1 MSSTPHIEGQC
12 AVHRAPLHQSLGRS
26 SGSIDAVREGLPACG
41 SRVVRTVRHTWLNAT
56 IAAAVAVAAPDVL
69 ATEGKQAQSTTE
81 SSDSGTSAP
90 SAESTVLEPV
100 TVTARKTTERLQDV
114 PESITVLQAKTLKES
129 PFDPGVAIAG
139 HAPNVQWVNRSTGSQ
154 WFSIR
159 GVSSL
164 GTPANYSDGTIAF
177 NVDGVP
183 NSMMS
188 ASNMLL
194 DVDHIEVL
202 RGPQGT
208 LWGTNA
214 LGGAINVVTK
224 QPDGTRDVHVTT
236 EVGEHGYRMGEA
248 VLGGNIVPGEL
259 DGRMA
264 IRYGHEDGDVRSLY
278 TDKLGKRNIGA
289 FRGGLRFT
297 GLDDTLVTLTGTYLH
312 DQANA
317 PLYLLRSASQFPT
330 SGILTEPDSK
340 VTQTGA
346 TLTIEHFFNHS
357 QLTSISSYQ
366 HNKLDSEL
374 DTVDKL
380 VYDAIGYPASSNVGH
395 STDQENIFSQEIR
408 LNSLEGAPVRW
419 VVGASAMRTNG
430 IRWCS
435 STQCAPPPYS
445 GSVTMTSDLDTTNL
459 GLFGDIS
466 IPFANRWEFSIG
478 GRVSHDH
485 IEMKQ
490 DNSLGLAS
498 LTGSNSTSQTYPTG
512 RVALSY
518 KWTNDIQ
525 SYVSVARGHASRVY
539 ALFSYPIDGVVANP
553 YPAALGWTYETGV
566 KADLLSHRLQ
576 IDASVYHNDIKNGV
590 MSYLDPSLGAFRTTY
605 QDYKTSGFEL
615 QARALIAEGLS
626 FSGGVGY
633 IHSELG
639 ANGAAVNTVAGNP
652 VPNTPKW
659 TATAGLQYE
668 TSAKIIHLPGKLSA
682 DLQYQYTG
690 KRTADID
697 KSYYLDAYSLVN
709 ARIGWRNKDLE
720 VYLFGRNLF
729 DKRYETFGNLYYGM
743 QLVSVGRGRILGA
756 GLTKSF

>member
-1 MSSTPHIEGQC
+1 
-12 AVHRAPLHQSLGRS
+12 
-26 SGSIDAVREGLPACG
+26 
-41 SRVVRTVRHTWLNAT
+41 
-56 IAAAVAVAAPDVL
+56 
-69 ATEGKQAQSTTE
+69 
-81 SSDSGTSAP
+81 
-90 SAESTVLEPV
+90 
-100 TVTARKTTERLQDV
+100 
-114 PESITVLQAKTLKES
+114 
-129 PFDPGVAIAG
+129 
-139 HAPNVQWVNRSTGSQ
+139 
-154 WFSIR
+154 
-159 GVSSL
+159 
-164 GTPANYSDGTIAF
+164 
-177 NVDGVP
+177 
-183 NSMMS
+183 MMS

-248 VLGGNIVPGEL
+248 VLGGNIVPGQL

-264 IRYGHEDGDVRSLY
+264 IRYGHENGDISSRY
-278 TDKLGKRNIGA
+278 TDKLGKRDIGA

-297 GLDDTLVTLTGTYLH
+297 GLDDTLITVTGNYLH
-312 DQANA
+312 DQANS
-317 PLYLLRSASQFPT
+317 PLYVLRSASQFPT
-330 SGILTEPDSK
+330 SGILTEPDLK
-340 VTQTGA
+340 TTQAGA
-346 TLTIEHFFNHS
+346 TVTVEHFFKNF

-366 HNKLDSEL
+366 HNKLESEL
-374 DTVDKL
+374 DLVDKL
-380 VYDAIGYPASSNVGH
+380 VYDAIGFPASSNVGH

-445 GSVTMTSDLDTTNL
+445 GSVAMKSNLDTTNL
-459 GLFGDIS
+459 GLFGDVS

-478 GRVSHDH
+478 GRVSHDN

-490 DNSLGLAS
+490 GNSLGLAS

-512 RVALSY
+512 RVALSF

-539 ALFSYPIDGVVANP
+539 PLFSYPVDGIVGNP
-553 YPAALGWTYETGV
+553 YPAALGWTYEAGV

-639 ANGAAVNTVAGNP
+639 ANGAAVNTVTGNP

-668 TSAKIIHLPGKLSA
+668 TSAKAIHLPGKLSA

-709 ARIGWRNKDLE
+709 AQIGWKNKDLE

-729 DKRYETFGNLYYGM
+729 DKRYETFGSLYSGM
-743 QLVSVGRGRILGA
+743 QLVSVGRGRTLGV

>member
-1 MSSTPHIEGQC
+1 
-12 AVHRAPLHQSLGRS
+12 
-26 SGSIDAVREGLPACG
+26 
-41 SRVVRTVRHTWLNAT
+41 
-56 IAAAVAVAAPDVL
+56 
-69 ATEGKQAQSTTE
+69 
-81 SSDSGTSAP
+81 
-90 SAESTVLEPV
+90 
-100 TVTARKTTERLQDV
+100 
-114 PESITVLQAKTLKES
+114 
-129 PFDPGVAIAG
+129 
-139 HAPNVQWVNRSTGSQ
+139 
-154 WFSIR
+154 
-159 GVSSL
+159 
-164 GTPANYSDGTIAF
+164 
-177 NVDGVP
+177 
-183 NSMMS
+183 MMS

-248 VLGGNIVPGEL
+248 VLGGNIMPGQL

-264 IRYGHEDGDVRSLY
+264 IRYGHENGDISSRY
-278 TDKLGKRNIGA
+278 TDKLGKRDIGA

-297 GLDDTLVTLTGTYLH
+297 GLDDTIITVTGNYLH
-312 DQANA
+312 DQANS
-317 PLYLLRSASQFPT
+317 PLYVLRSASQFPT
-330 SGILTEPDSK
+330 SGILTEPDLK
-340 VTQTGA
+340 TTQAGA
-346 TLTIEHFFNHS
+346 TVTVEHFFKNF

-366 HNKLDSEL
+366 HNKLESEL
-374 DTVDKL
+374 DLVDKL
-380 VYDAIGYPASSNVGH
+380 VYDAIGFPASSNVGH

-445 GSVTMTSDLDTTNL
+445 GSVAMKSNLDTTNL
-459 GLFGDIS
+459 GLFGDVS

-478 GRVSHDH
+478 GRVSHDN

-512 RVALSY
+512 RVALSF

-539 ALFSYPIDGVVANP
+539 PLFSYPVDGIVGNP
-553 YPAALGWTYETGV
+553 YPAALGWTYEAGV

-639 ANGAAVNTVAGNP
+639 ANGAAVNTVTGNP

-668 TSAKIIHLPGKLSA
+668 TSAKAIHLPGKLSA

-709 ARIGWRNKDLE
+709 AQIGWKNKDLE

-729 DKRYETFGNLYYGM
+729 DKRYETFGSLYSGM
-743 QLVSVGRGRILGA
+743 QLVSVGRGRTLGV

>member
-1 MSSTPHIEGQC
+1 
-12 AVHRAPLHQSLGRS
+12 
-26 SGSIDAVREGLPACG
+26 
-41 SRVVRTVRHTWLNAT
+41 
-56 IAAAVAVAAPDVL
+56 
-69 ATEGKQAQSTTE
+69 
-81 SSDSGTSAP
+81 
-90 SAESTVLEPV
+90 
-100 TVTARKTTERLQDV
+100 
-114 PESITVLQAKTLKES
+114 
-129 PFDPGVAIAG
+129 
-139 HAPNVQWVNRSTGSQ
+139 
-154 WFSIR
+154 
-159 GVSSL
+159 
-164 GTPANYSDGTIAF
+164 
-177 NVDGVP
+177 
-183 NSMMS
+183 
-188 ASNMLL
+188 MLL

-248 VLGGNIVPGEL
+248 VLGGNIVPGQL

-264 IRYGHEDGDVRSLY
+264 IRYGHENGDIRSLY
-278 TDKLGKRNIGA
+278 TDKLGKRDIGA

-297 GLDDTLVTLTGTYLH
+297 GLDDTLITVTGNYLH
-312 DQANA
+312 DQANS
-317 PLYLLRSASQFPT
+317 PLYVLRSASQFPT
-330 SGILTEPDSK
+330 SGILTEPDLK
-340 VTQTGA
+340 TTQAGA
-346 TLTIEHFFNHS
+346 TVTVEHFFKNF
-357 QLTSISSYQ
+357 QLTFISSYQ
-366 HNKLDSEL
+366 HNKLESEL
-374 DTVDKL
+374 DLVDKL
-380 VYDAIGYPASSNVGH
+380 VYDAIGFPASSNVGH

-445 GSVTMTSDLDTTNL
+445 GSVAMKSNLDTTNL
-459 GLFGDIS
+459 GLFGDVS

-478 GRVSHDH
+478 GRVSHDN

-512 RVALSY
+512 RVALSF

-539 ALFSYPIDGVVANP
+539 PLFSYPVDGIVGNP
-553 YPAALGWTYETGV
+553 YPAALGWTYEAGV

-615 QARALIAEGLS
+615 QARALVAEGLS

-639 ANGAAVNTVAGNP
+639 ANGAAVNTVTGNP

-668 TSAKIIHLPGKLSA
+668 TSAKAIHLPGKLSA

-709 ARIGWRNKDLE
+709 AQIGWKNKDLE

-729 DKRYETFGNLYYGM
+729 DKRYETFGSLYAGM
-743 QLVSVGRGRILGA
+743 QLVSVGRGRTLGV

>member
-1 MSSTPHIEGQC
+1 
-12 AVHRAPLHQSLGRS
+12 
-26 SGSIDAVREGLPACG
+26 
-41 SRVVRTVRHTWLNAT
+41 
-56 IAAAVAVAAPDVL
+56 
-69 ATEGKQAQSTTE
+69 
-81 SSDSGTSAP
+81 
-90 SAESTVLEPV
+90 
-100 TVTARKTTERLQDV
+100 
-114 PESITVLQAKTLKES
+114 
-129 PFDPGVAIAG
+129 
-139 HAPNVQWVNRSTGSQ
+139 
-154 WFSIR
+154 
-159 GVSSL
+159 
-164 GTPANYSDGTIAF
+164 
-177 NVDGVP
+177 
-183 NSMMS
+183 
-188 ASNMLL
+188 MLL

-248 VLGGNIVPGEL
+248 VLGGNIVPGQL

-264 IRYGHEDGDVRSLY
+264 IRYGHENGDISSRY
-278 TDKLGKRNIGA
+278 TDKLGKRDIGA

-297 GLDDTLVTLTGTYLH
+297 GLDDTLITVTGNYLH
-312 DQANA
+312 DQANS
-317 PLYLLRSASQFPT
+317 PLYVLRSASQFPT
-330 SGILTEPDSK
+330 SGILTEPDLK
-340 VTQTGA
+340 TTQAGA
-346 TLTIEHFFNHS
+346 TVTVEHFFKNF

-366 HNKLDSEL
+366 HNKLESEL
-374 DTVDKL
+374 DLVDKL
-380 VYDAIGYPASSNVGH
+380 VYDAIGFPASSNVGH

-445 GSVTMTSDLDTTNL
+445 GSVAMKSNLDTTNL
-459 GLFGDIS
+459 GLFGDVL

-478 GRVSHDH
+478 GRVSHDN

-512 RVALSY
+512 RVALSF

-539 ALFSYPIDGVVANP
+539 PLFSYPVDGIVGNP
-553 YPAALGWTYETGV
+553 YPAALGWTYEAGV

-639 ANGAAVNTVAGNP
+639 ANGAAVNTVTGNP

-668 TSAKIIHLPGKLSA
+668 TSAKAIHLPGKLSA

-709 ARIGWRNKDLE
+709 AQIGWKNKDLE

-729 DKRYETFGNLYYGM
+729 DKRYETFGSLYSGM
-743 QLVSVGRGRILGA
+743 QLVSVGRGRTLGV

>member
-1 MSSTPHIEGQC
+1 
-12 AVHRAPLHQSLGRS
+12 
-26 SGSIDAVREGLPACG
+26 
-41 SRVVRTVRHTWLNAT
+41 
-56 IAAAVAVAAPDVL
+56 
-69 ATEGKQAQSTTE
+69 
-81 SSDSGTSAP
+81 
-90 SAESTVLEPV
+90 
-100 TVTARKTTERLQDV
+100 
-114 PESITVLQAKTLKES
+114 
-129 PFDPGVAIAG
+129 
-139 HAPNVQWVNRSTGSQ
+139 
-154 WFSIR
+154 
-159 GVSSL
+159 
-164 GTPANYSDGTIAF
+164 
-177 NVDGVP
+177 
-183 NSMMS
+183 MMS

-248 VLGGNIVPGEL
+248 VLGGNIVPGQL

-264 IRYGHEDGDVRSLY
+264 IRYGHENGDIRSLY
-278 TDKLGKRNIGA
+278 TDKLGKRDIGA

-297 GLDDTLVTLTGTYLH
+297 GLDDTLITVTGNYLH
-312 DQANA
+312 DQANS
-317 PLYLLRSASQFPT
+317 PLYVLRSASQFPT
-330 SGILTEPDSK
+330 SGILTEPNLK
-340 VTQTGA
+340 TTQAGA
-346 TLTIEHFFNHS
+346 TVTVEHFFKNF

-366 HNKLDSEL
+366 HNKLESEL
-374 DTVDKL
+374 DLVDKL
-380 VYDAIGYPASSNVGH
+380 VYDAIGFPASSNVGH

-445 GSVTMTSDLDTTNL
+445 GSVAMKSNLDTTNL
-459 GLFGDIS
+459 GLFGDVS

-478 GRVSHDH
+478 GRVSHDN

-512 RVALSY
+512 RVALSF

-539 ALFSYPIDGVVANP
+539 PLFSYPVDGIVGNP
-553 YPAALGWTYETGV
+553 YPAALGWTYEAGV

-639 ANGAAVNTVAGNP
+639 ANGAAVNTVTGNP

-668 TSAKIIHLPGKLSA
+668 TSAKAIHLPGKLSA

-709 ARIGWRNKDLE
+709 AQIGWKNKDLE

-729 DKRYETFGNLYYGM
+729 DKRYETFGSLYSGM
-743 QLVSVGRGRILGA
+743 QLVSVGRGRTLGG

>member
-1 MSSTPHIEGQC
+1 
-12 AVHRAPLHQSLGRS
+12 
-26 SGSIDAVREGLPACG
+26 
-41 SRVVRTVRHTWLNAT
+41 
-56 IAAAVAVAAPDVL
+56 
-69 ATEGKQAQSTTE
+69 
-81 SSDSGTSAP
+81 
-90 SAESTVLEPV
+90 
-100 TVTARKTTERLQDV
+100 
-114 PESITVLQAKTLKES
+114 
-129 PFDPGVAIAG
+129 
-139 HAPNVQWVNRSTGSQ
+139 
-154 WFSIR
+154 
-159 GVSSL
+159 
-164 GTPANYSDGTIAF
+164 
-177 NVDGVP
+177 
-183 NSMMS
+183 
-188 ASNMLL
+188 MLL

-248 VLGGNIVPGEL
+248 VLGGNIVPGQL

-264 IRYGHEDGDVRSLY
+264 IRYGHENGDISSRY
-278 TDKLGKRNIGA
+278 TDKLGKRDIGA

-297 GLDDTLVTLTGTYLH
+297 GLDDTIITVTGNYLH
-312 DQANA
+312 DQANS
-317 PLYLLRSASQFPT
+317 PLYVLRSASQFPT
-330 SGILTEPDSK
+330 SGILTEPDLK
-340 VTQTGA
+340 TTQAGA
-346 TLTIEHFFNHS
+346 TVTVEHFFKNF

-366 HNKLDSEL
+366 HNKLESEL
-374 DTVDKL
+374 DLVDKL
-380 VYDAIGYPASSNVGH
+380 VYDAIGFPASSNVGH

-445 GSVTMTSDLDTTNL
+445 GSVAMKSNLDTTNL
-459 GLFGDIS
+459 GLFGDVS

-478 GRVSHDH
+478 GRVSHDN

-512 RVALSY
+512 RVALSF

-539 ALFSYPIDGVVANP
+539 PLFSYPVDGIVGNP
-553 YPAALGWTYETGV
+553 YPAALGWTYEAGV

-639 ANGAAVNTVAGNP
+639 ANGAAVNTVTGNP

-668 TSAKIIHLPGKLSA
+668 TSAKAIHLPGKLSA

-709 ARIGWRNKDLE
+709 AQIGWKNKDLE

-729 DKRYETFGNLYYGM
+729 DKRYETFGSLYSGM
-743 QLVSVGRGRILGA
+743 QLVSVGRGRTLGV

>member
-1 MSSTPHIEGQC
+1 
-12 AVHRAPLHQSLGRS
+12 
-26 SGSIDAVREGLPACG
+26 
-41 SRVVRTVRHTWLNAT
+41 
-56 IAAAVAVAAPDVL
+56 
-69 ATEGKQAQSTTE
+69 
-81 SSDSGTSAP
+81 
-90 SAESTVLEPV
+90 
-100 TVTARKTTERLQDV
+100 
-114 PESITVLQAKTLKES
+114 
-129 PFDPGVAIAG
+129 
-139 HAPNVQWVNRSTGSQ
+139 
-154 WFSIR
+154 
-159 GVSSL
+159 
-164 GTPANYSDGTIAF
+164 
-177 NVDGVP
+177 
-183 NSMMS
+183 
-188 ASNMLL
+188 MLL

-248 VLGGNIVPGEL
+248 VLGGNIVPGQL

-264 IRYGHEDGDVRSLY
+264 IRYGHENGDISSRY
-278 TDKLGKRNIGA
+278 TDKLGKRDIGA

-297 GLDDTLVTLTGTYLH
+297 GLDDTLITVTGNYLH
-312 DQANA
+312 DQANS
-317 PLYLLRSASQFPT
+317 PLYVLRSASQFPT
-330 SGILTEPDSK
+330 SGILTEPDLK
-340 VTQTGA
+340 TTQAGA
-346 TLTIEHFFNHS
+346 TVTVEHFFKNF

-366 HNKLDSEL
+366 HNKLESEL
-374 DTVDKL
+374 DLVDKL
-380 VYDAIGYPASSNVGH
+380 VYDAIGFPASSNVGH

-445 GSVTMTSDLDTTNL
+445 GSVAMKSNLDTTNL
-459 GLFGDIS
+459 GLFGDVS

-478 GRVSHDH
+478 GRVSHDN

-512 RVALSY
+512 RVALSF

-539 ALFSYPIDGVVANP
+539 PLFSYPVDGIVGNP
-553 YPAALGWTYETGV
+553 YPAALGWTYEAGV

-639 ANGAAVNTVAGNP
+639 ANGAAVNTVTGNP

-668 TSAKIIHLPGKLSA
+668 TSAKAIHLPGKLSA

-709 ARIGWRNKDLE
+709 AQIGWKNKDLE

-729 DKRYETFGNLYYGM
+729 DKRYETFGSLYSGM
-743 QLVSVGRGRILGA
+743 QLVSVGRGRTLGV

>member
-1 MSSTPHIEGQC
+1 M
-12 AVHRAPLHQSLGRS
+12 
-26 SGSIDAVREGLPACG
+26 REGLATY
-41 SRVVRTVRHTWLNAT
+41 RVRVARAMRHTLLNTT
-56 IAAAVAVAAPDVL
+56 IAATVAIGAPDVF
-69 ATEGKQAQSTTE
+69 AAEGTQAQTANGSPDGTA
-81 SSDSGTSAP
+81 SDSSA
-90 SAESTVLEPV
+90 AVTVLDTV
-100 TVTARKTTERLQDV
+100 TVTARKTTERIQDV
-114 PESITVLQAKTLKES
+114 PESITVLPASTLTET
-129 PFDPGVAIAG
+129 PFDPGTAIAG
-139 HAPNVQWVNRSTGSQ
+139 HSPNVQWVNRTTGSQ

-177 NVDGVP
+177 NVDGIP

-188 ASNMLL
+188 ASNILL
-194 DVDHIEVL
+194 DVDHVEVL

-224 QPDGTRDVHVTT
+224 QPDGARDVHFTT

-248 VLGGNIVPGEL
+248 VIGGNIVPDEL

-264 IRYGHEDGDVRSLY
+264 IRFGHEDGDIRSLY
-278 TDKLGKRNIGA
+278 TDKLGKRDIGA

-297 GLDDTLVTLTGTYLH
+297 GWDDTLITLTGTYLH
-312 DQANA
+312 DEANA

-340 VTQTGA
+340 ATQAGA
-346 TLTIEHFFNHS
+346 TLTVEHFFDNF

-366 HNKLDSEL
+366 HNKLESEL

-380 VYDAIGYPASSNVGH
+380 VYDAIGYPASSSVGYL
-395 STDQENIFSQEIR
+395 TDQENIFSQELR
-408 LNSLEGAPVRW
+408 LNSVEGASVRW

-435 STQCAPPPYS
+435 STQCAPAPYS
-445 GSVTMTSDLDTTNL
+445 GSVLMKSNLDTTNL
-459 GLFGDIS
+459 GLFGDVS

-478 GRVSHDH
+478 GRLSHDH

-490 DNSLGLAS
+490 GNSLDLAS

-512 RVALSY
+512 RMALSY
-518 KWTNDIQ
+518 KWTNNIQ

-539 ALFSYPIDGVVANP
+539 PLFSYPVDGVVGNP
-553 YPAALGWTYETGV
+553 YPAALGWTYEAGV

-576 IDASVYHNDIKNGV
+576 VDASVYHNDIKNGV
-590 MSYLDPSLGAFRTTY
+590 MSYLDPSLNAFRTAY

-615 QARALIAEGLS
+615 QARALVAEGLS
-626 FSGGVGY
+626 LTGGVGY
-633 IHSELG
+633 THSELG
-639 ANGAAVNTVAGNP
+639 ANGSAVNTVAGNP

-668 TSAKIIHLPGKLSA
+668 TSAEVIHLPGRLSA

-709 ARIGWRNKDLE
+709 TRIGWKNKDLE
-720 VYLFGRNLF
+720 IYLFGRNLF
-729 DKRYETFGNLYYGM
+729 DKRYETYGSAYYGM
-743 QLVSVGRGRILGA
+743 QLVSVGRGRTLGV

>member
-1 MSSTPHIEGQC
+1 
-12 AVHRAPLHQSLGRS
+12 
-26 SGSIDAVREGLPACG
+26 
-41 SRVVRTVRHTWLNAT
+41 
-56 IAAAVAVAAPDVL
+56 
-69 ATEGKQAQSTTE
+69 
-81 SSDSGTSAP
+81 
-90 SAESTVLEPV
+90 
-100 TVTARKTTERLQDV
+100 
-114 PESITVLQAKTLKES
+114 
-129 PFDPGVAIAG
+129 
-139 HAPNVQWVNRSTGSQ
+139 
-154 WFSIR
+154 
-159 GVSSL
+159 
-164 GTPANYSDGTIAF
+164 
-177 NVDGVP
+177 
-183 NSMMS
+183 MMS

-248 VLGGNIVPGEL
+248 VLGGNIVPGQL

-264 IRYGHEDGDVRSLY
+264 IRYGHENGDISSRY
-278 TDKLGKRNIGA
+278 TDKLGKRDIGA

-297 GLDDTLVTLTGTYLH
+297 GLDDTLITVTGNYLH
-312 DQANA
+312 DQANS
-317 PLYLLRSASQFPT
+317 PLYVLRSASQFPT
-330 SGILTEPDSK
+330 SGILTEPDLK
-340 VTQTGA
+340 TTQAGA
-346 TLTIEHFFNHS
+346 TVTVEHFFKNF

-366 HNKLDSEL
+366 HNKLESEL
-374 DTVDKL
+374 DLVDKL
-380 VYDAIGYPASSNVGH
+380 VYDAIGFPASSNVGH

-445 GSVTMTSDLDTTNL
+445 GSVAMKSNLDTTNL
-459 GLFGDIS
+459 GLFGDVS

-478 GRVSHDH
+478 GRVSHDN

-512 RVALSY
+512 RVALSF

-539 ALFSYPIDGVVANP
+539 PLFSYPVDGIVGNP
-553 YPAALGWTYETGV
+553 YPAALGWTYEAGV

-639 ANGAAVNTVAGNP
+639 ANGAAVNTVTGNP

-668 TSAKIIHLPGKLSA
+668 TSAKAIHLPGKLSA

-709 ARIGWRNKDLE
+709 AQIGWKNKDLE

-729 DKRYETFGNLYYGM
+729 DKRYETFGSLYSGM
-743 QLVSVGRGRILGA
+743 QLVSVGRGRTLGV

>member
-1 MSSTPHIEGQC
+1 
-12 AVHRAPLHQSLGRS
+12 
-26 SGSIDAVREGLPACG
+26 
-41 SRVVRTVRHTWLNAT
+41 
-56 IAAAVAVAAPDVL
+56 
-69 ATEGKQAQSTTE
+69 
-81 SSDSGTSAP
+81 
-90 SAESTVLEPV
+90 
-100 TVTARKTTERLQDV
+100 
-114 PESITVLQAKTLKES
+114 
-129 PFDPGVAIAG
+129 
-139 HAPNVQWVNRSTGSQ
+139 
-154 WFSIR
+154 
-159 GVSSL
+159 
-164 GTPANYSDGTIAF
+164 
-177 NVDGVP
+177 
-183 NSMMS
+183 MMS

-248 VLGGNIVPGEL
+248 VLGGNIVPGQL

-264 IRYGHEDGDVRSLY
+264 IRYGHENGDISSRY
-278 TDKLGKRNIGA
+278 TDKLGKRDIGA

-297 GLDDTLVTLTGTYLH
+297 GLDDTIITVTGNYLH
-312 DQANA
+312 DQANS
-317 PLYLLRSASQFPT
+317 PLYVLRSASQFPT
-330 SGILTEPDSK
+330 SGILTEPDLK
-340 VTQTGA
+340 TTQAGA
-346 TLTIEHFFNHS
+346 TVTVEHFFKNF

-366 HNKLDSEL
+366 HNKLESEL
-374 DTVDKL
+374 DLVDKL
-380 VYDAIGYPASSNVGH
+380 VYDAIGFPASSNVGH

-445 GSVTMTSDLDTTNL
+445 GSVAMKSNLDTTNL
-459 GLFGDIS
+459 GLFGDVS

-478 GRVSHDH
+478 GRVSHDN

-490 DNSLGLAS
+490 GNSLGLAS

-512 RVALSY
+512 RVALSF

-539 ALFSYPIDGVVANP
+539 PLFSYPVDGIVGNP
-553 YPAALGWTYETGV
+553 YPAALGWTYEAGV

-639 ANGAAVNTVAGNP
+639 ANGAAVNTVTGNP

-668 TSAKIIHLPGKLSA
+668 TSAKAIHLPGKLSA

-709 ARIGWRNKDLE
+709 AQIGWKNKDLE

-729 DKRYETFGNLYYGM
+729 DKRYETFGSLYSGM
-743 QLVSVGRGRILGA
+743 QLVSVGRGRTLGV